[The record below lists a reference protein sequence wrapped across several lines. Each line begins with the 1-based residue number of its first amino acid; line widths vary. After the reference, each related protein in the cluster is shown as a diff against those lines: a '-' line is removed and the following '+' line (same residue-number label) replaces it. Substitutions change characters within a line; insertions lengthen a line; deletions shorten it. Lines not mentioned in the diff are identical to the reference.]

1 MFKYCDFFT
10 SDLLKMEV
18 LNEPSI
24 SHNLI
29 ERYEAMRP
37 RCNTGF
43 SNHMIF
49 INPITLKDV
58 DYPPKVK

>member
-1 MFKYCDFFT
+1 
-10 SDLLKMEV
+10 MEV